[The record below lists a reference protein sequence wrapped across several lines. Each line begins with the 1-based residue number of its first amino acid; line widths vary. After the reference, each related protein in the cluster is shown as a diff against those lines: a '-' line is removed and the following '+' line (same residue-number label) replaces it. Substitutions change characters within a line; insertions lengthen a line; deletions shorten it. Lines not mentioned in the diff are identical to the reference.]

1 MEFETT
7 LRTHKRQNDNLV
19 QLIQH
24 EDSLFQ
30 LDVHVDHSYHFQS
43 YATLKNMTTLGTW
56 EILTSFDVWSEFSD
70 NDSEN
75 IKLRYITWGKIEEFV
90 KKTIITYCKFI
101 PKTELKKE

>member
-1 MEFETT
+1 MKIETT
-7 LRTHKRQNDNLV
+7 LRTHKRQDDNLE

-43 YATLKNMTTLGTW
+43 HAYLKNMTTLGTW
-56 EILTSFDVWSEFSD
+56 EILTSFDVWKNFSD
-70 NDSEN
+70 IDPINPRKQS
-75 IKLRYITWGKIEEFV
+75 IKWKEIEKFV

-101 PKTELKKE
+101 PKTELKKQ

>member
-7 LRTHKRQNDNLV
+7 LDTDGRQNDNLV

-24 EDSLFQ
+24 ENSLFQ

-43 YATLKNMTTLGTW
+43 NAVLKNMTTTGKW
-56 EILTSFDVWSEFSD
+56 EILTAFDVWGKFGGVD
-70 NDSEN
+70 PEN
-75 IKLRYITWGKIEEFV
+75 TNRKYIKWEEIQEFV

-101 PKTELKKE
+101 PKTENKKE